1 MPYNSRSLENLRPA
15 WKLGES
21 GNPDGRAFGC
31 YNYRTRF
38 QGMMLAFNRATEAGL
53 ILEEPVKAAEI
64 PKLRTPCNVCRHKN
78 RAVIDGLLTL
88 GTSLR
93 AIARSYGFS
102 KSSVDRHKQ
111 RHLPVFPDAEK
122 AAQIVNGRGILHVPL
137 VLLRQ
142 ARYSHDADDIAKRIW
157 EGFMSLPV
165 HDPVD
170 ELRRVIFVAVAY
182 LVRAQGEFE
191 AKEDLQYALEALES
205 WGRDNGDSEKRA

>member
-1 MPYNSRSLENLRPA
+1 MPYNPRSLENLRPA

-31 YNYRTRF
+31 YGYKRRY
-38 QGMMLAFNRATEAGL
+38 QGMMLAFGRAAEAGL
-53 ILEEPVKAAEI
+53 ITEEPAPVREKEI
-64 PKLRTPCNVCRHKN
+64 IEPWTPCNVCHHKN

-137 VLLRQ
+137 LLLRQ
-142 ARYSHDADDIAKRIW
+142 ARYSRDADDIVKRLW

-170 ELRRVIFVAVAY
+170 ELRRVIFVAVVY

-191 AKEDLQYALEALES
+191 AKEDLQYALEVLES
-205 WGRDNGDSEKRA
+205 WGRDNGG